1 MKTSFDSTTSGW
13 PRMKGQS
20 GVTIVEVLIALAVV
34 GVITA
39 LLSTAVVG
47 NLQKTRTFGGR
58 TQAAQILNYFGRRV
72 AGGDSAV
79 LPGAG
84 APLNYGYGQLTSAFS
99 ELTSEGGF
107 AEPDRYRVE
116 IVNQGAVT
124 LAGASAVRYDV
135 TVCFE
140 AQGGESCVGGT
151 TLGGAPSSGTGGVP
165 PLPGIN

>member
-1 MKTSFDSTTSGW
+1 MKNPSVA
-13 PRMKGQS
+13 PRTARQFVQAGL
-20 GVTIVEVLIALAVV
+20 TIVEVLIALAVV
-34 GVITA
+34 GIVTA

-47 NLQKTRTFGGR
+47 NLQQTRTFGGR
-58 TQAAQILNYFGRRV
+58 TQASQILNYFGRRV

-84 APLNYGYGQLTSAFS
+84 APLTYGYGQLTSSFPD
-99 ELTSEGGF
+99 LTSEGGY
-107 AEPDRYRVE
+107 AEPDRYRVQ
-116 IVNQGAVT
+116 IVNQGTVT

-135 TVCFE
+135 TVCLE
-140 AQGGESCVGGT
+140 ASGGESCVVGT